1 MLMNFLMMI
10 LYIVIICCYVVTRV
24 NSVVMS
30 LSGLSRDYGSHS
42 QLELTFGL
50 GIVSAELETS

>member
-10 LYIVIICCYVVTRV
+10 IYIVIICCYVVTRV

-42 QLELTFGL
+42 QLKLTFGL